1 MGANELPGPMRR
13 LLCTYRIMVDP
24 IRWYKHWR
32 KRFGS
37 TYLVPAINGDVVVT
51 SNPENVRRLFKL
63 RSDETKPFA
72 MDAVVP
78 VIGRGSIF
86 LLSGVRHRKERR
98 ILMPPFHGERMR
110 SYGDAIRQIAER
122 AASRWEVGKPVDIA
136 EDALDLSLE
145 VILRAVFGVTTDER
159 VAEYKVL
166 IEDLVNRFHPILA
179 FAPFLRIGF
188 FGWSPWDRF
197 LAARERFDVVL
208 YEDIAARRASGARG
222 VDILSLLLDATY
234 EDGSQLSDEL
244 LRDELI
250 SLLIAG
256 HETTQIVLTW
266 AMYRLQRHDDI
277 RDALVR
283 ELRDARGEESDAVA
297 RLPLLNGVLSETL
310 RLHPVLID
318 SPKELTTTVE
328 LEEVTLQPGDN
339 YLVCMTSLHRN
350 PDIYEHPNVFDPKRW
365 ADRTYKP
372 FEYCPFGGGV
382 RRCIGSELA
391 LYEMKTV
398 LATWVGEHRFSSVD
412 DPEDDL
418 GTARRNITVG
428 PKRDLRL
435 VYEGRR

>member
-1 MGANELPGPMRR
+1 MRR

-24 IRWYKHWR
+24 IRWYKKWR
-32 KRFGS
+32 ERYGS

-51 SNPENVRRLFKL
+51 STPENVRRLFKL

-72 MDAVVP
+72 MDAVIP

-122 AASRWEVGKPVDIA
+122 AAAKWEVGQPVDIA

-166 IEDLVNRFHPILA
+166 IEDLVGRFHPILA
-179 FAPFLRIGF
+179 FAPFLRMRF

-197 LAARERFDVVL
+197 LASRERFDAVM
-208 YEDIAARRASGARG
+208 YEDIAARRASGERG

-256 HETTQIVLTW
+256 HETTQIMLTW
-266 AMYRLQRHDDI
+266 ALYRLQRHDDI
-277 RDALVR
+277 REALVR
-283 ELRDARGEESDAVA
+283 ELHTSRGAESDAIV
-297 RLPLLNGVLSETL
+297 RLPVLNGVLSETL

-328 LEEVTLQPGDN
+328 LEEVTLEPGDN
-339 YLVCMTSLHRN
+339 YLICMTSLHRN
-350 PDIYEHPNVFDPKRW
+350 PDIYEDPDVFDPERW
-365 ADRTYKP
+365 VDRTYKP

-398 LATWVGEHRFSSVD
+398 LAIWVGEHRFSNVD
-412 DPEDDL
+412 DPKEDL
-418 GTARRNITVG
+418 GTTRRNITVG
-428 PKRDLRL
+428 PKRELRL